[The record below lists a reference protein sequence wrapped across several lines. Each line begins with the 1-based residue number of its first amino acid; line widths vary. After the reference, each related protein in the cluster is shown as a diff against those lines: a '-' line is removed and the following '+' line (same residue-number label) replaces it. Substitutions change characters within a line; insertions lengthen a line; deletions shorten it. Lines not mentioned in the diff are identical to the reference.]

1 MVNPNSGK
9 IMSEKRKPIVI
20 GVDNGNAN
28 TKTVHHV
35 FTSGLNV
42 FDIKPPVAD
51 EILEYNNKFYTLS
64 NKRLTYTR
72 DKTKNESCFILTLFA
87 IAKEILSCEQYS
99 PIIDVC
105 LSVDLP
111 PEHYSLQ
118 KDKFAKYFKSFGD
131 EIVFKYNDM
140 QFIINLFDEVYV
152 FPQGFAAVATKAS
165 ELKEYSRVYIID
177 IGGYTT
183 DILLI
188 DNGKLDLQY
197 CRSLE
202 DGIITMNNR
211 ILGRISTAFDQKID
225 EQHIYDVLSGKK
237 TVLGLEIQEK
247 IKSECKV
254 HAMEILNQC
263 RELGIDLKSN
273 PAFFVGGGSLLLK
286 QFIQES
292 GMVSLT
298 EFFENISANAYGC
311 TILGNAKLTK
321 AFG

>member
-1 MVNPNSGK
+1 MDL
-9 IMSEKRKPIVI
+9 KPIVI

-28 TKTVHHV
+28 TKTVHNV
-35 FTSGLNV
+35 FTSGITEHDV
-42 FDIKPPVAD
+42 KPPVAD
-51 EILEYNNKFYTLS
+51 EILEYGGKFYTPS
-64 NKRLTYTR
+64 SKRLVYSR
-72 DKTKNESCFILTLFA
+72 DKTKDKNCFILTLFA
-87 IAKEILSCEQYS
+87 IAKETLACGQYK
-99 PIIDVC
+99 PIMDVC

-118 KDKFAKYFKSFGD
+118 KDKFAQYFKSFGST
-131 EIVFKYNDM
+131 IQFKYNEIP
-140 QFIINLFDEVYV
+140 FLVNLFEDVYV

-165 ELKEYSRVYIID
+165 DLKEYSRVYIID

-188 DNGKLDLQY
+188 NNGKLDLQY

-202 DGIITMNNR
+202 DGIITMNNE
-211 ILGRISTAFDQKID
+211 IMGRISTAFDQKID
-225 EQHIYDVLSGKK
+225 EQHVYDVLFGKK
-237 TVLGLEIQEK
+237 TVLSREIQES
-247 IKSECKV
+247 IRNACSA

-286 QFIQES
+286 PFIENS

-298 EFFENISANAYGC
+298 EFLEDISANASGC

-321 AFG
+321 ALS

>member
-1 MVNPNSGK
+1 MAKDNY
-9 IMSEKRKPIVI
+9 KPIVI

-28 TKTVHHV
+28 TKTVHSV

-42 FDIKPPVAD
+42 HDIKPPVAD
-51 EILEYNNKFYTLS
+51 EWIEYNGKFYTLS
-64 NKRLTYTR
+64 SKRLTYTR
-72 DKTKNESCFILTLFA
+72 DKTKNNDCFILTLFA
-87 IAKEILSCEQYS
+87 IAKEIMACGRYS
-99 PIIDVC
+99 SILDIC

-118 KDKFAKYFKSFGD
+118 RDKFANYFKSYGD
-131 EIVFKYNDM
+131 NITFKYNDRP
-140 QFIINLFDEVYV
+140 FIMNLYEDVYV

-188 DNGKLDLQY
+188 NNGKLDLQY

-202 DGIITMNNR
+202 NGIITMNNN
-211 ILGRISTAFDQKID
+211 IQGRVSTAYDQKID
-225 EQHIYDVLSGKK
+225 EQHIYDVLANKK
-237 TVLGLEIQEK
+237 TVLSQEIQNQIRKE
-247 IKSECKV
+247 SSS
-254 HAMEILNQC
+254 HAIDLLNQC

-286 QFIQES
+286 PFIENS
-292 GMVSLT
+292 GMVSIT
-298 EFFENISANAYGC
+298 EFFEDICANAYGC

-321 AFG
+321 ALG